1 MGLDMYLTKE
11 TYVKNWDFVADKFE
25 VIVNKNGEPMK
36 GVDPS
41 KIKNIEEDAGYWR
54 KFNALHN
61 WFVQNLQEGVDDC
74 GKYYVSKDKVQ
85 QILSILKE
93 IDQDNSKAE
102 ELLPTTNGFFFG
114 GADYD
119 EWYFKD
125 IKYSIDIFEQ
135 VLKNIGTGSHDYY
148 YQSSW

>member
-1 MGLDMYLTKE
+1 
-11 TYVKNWDFVADKFE
+11 
-25 VIVNKNGEPMK
+25 
-36 GVDPS
+36 VDPS